1 MASVSEAS
9 GDWEDAFKIISESDS
24 ESGSLGNSVH
34 FSG

>member
-1 MASVSEAS
+1 MASVSEVS

-24 ESGSLGNSVH
+24 ESGSWGNFVR

>member
-1 MASVSEAS
+1 MASESEAS

-24 ESGSLGNSVH
+24 ESGSWGNFVY